1 MEIDSIEKLVLEKI
15 KLFVLENEIEISEVN
30 KDTRLIGLNGI
41 FDSMDLVRFIVE
53 LEEVLEDELS
63 LDVSLT
69 SEKAMSRST
78 SPFLNTITLSRYIKE
93 LVDE

>member
-15 KLFVLENEIEISEVN
+15 KLFVLENEIEIIEVN